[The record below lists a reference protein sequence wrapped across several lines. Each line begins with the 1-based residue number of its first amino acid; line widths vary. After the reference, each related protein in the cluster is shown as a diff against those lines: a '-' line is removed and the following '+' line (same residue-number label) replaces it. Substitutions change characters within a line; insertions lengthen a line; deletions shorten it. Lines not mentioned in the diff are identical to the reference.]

1 MNFLNLE
8 MAIITLLQ
16 VKSLLNSQLTYL
28 EETDLA
34 RKAATQLE
42 CFGPLP
48 LHLVTSGLLI
58 TFLRRLSNCELS
70 EEEVKATYS
79 SCAVASRWRAALAAA
94 DRFKSPPA
102 AGEGRKRSR
111 LRSERVGWC

>member
-8 MAIITLLQ
+8 MAIITPLQ
-16 VKSLLNSQLTYL
+16 VMSLLNSQLTYL

-58 TFLRRLSNCELS
+58 TFLKTLVEL
-70 EEEVKATYS
+70 
-79 SCAVASRWRAALAAA
+79 RAQ
-94 DRFKSPPA
+94 
-102 AGEGRKRSR
+102 
-111 LRSERVGWC
+111 